1 MIAGLFFW
9 GDTMGISW
17 LGEGDYSWPK
27 DLEKKL
33 YLKKLGGKGLDEI
46 LDLLENTKKLQA
58 SDKGFPWPRKGA
70 KDGYIRVFITQ
81 AMAWAGGPQ
90 RIKIQ
95 KAIDEIS
102 KKCKAR
108 LADRKTPLDKDAKAT
123 LTQLQNAAMRYS
135 LSIQKKELEKQAE
148 QAFRKMTEG
157 ALAETKKSFGS
168 IYDGYNKL
176 AGSHPNFEKAN
187 DSLDMRQWNAAIK
200 SYNRTIEDIDAPQS
214 DAAPMSSKDKKRK
227 IEDATALMNES
238 HRRIAQEVASG
249 LSAACADMAKNA
261 TVVLKTGKR
270 VAPPGLND
278 MEVARLRKLLV
289 AATAMSNT
297 RPANMFPAK
306 FTHEMV
312 IKKMDYVH
320 DLVKTYDRLG
330 KLMKVPKSIKK

>member
-1 MIAGLFFW
+1 
-9 GDTMGISW
+9 MGISW

-33 YLKKLGGKGLDEI
+33 YLKKLGGKGVDEI
-46 LDLLENTKKLQA
+46 LDLLEKTKKLQA

-70 KDGYIRVFITQ
+70 KDGYIRIFITQ

-90 RIKIQ
+90 RMKIQ
-95 KAIDEIS
+95 KAIDEIA

-108 LADRKTPLDKDAKAT
+108 LADRKTPLEKDAKAS

-176 AGSHPNFEKAN
+176 AGSHPNFDKAT
-187 DSLDMRQWNAAIK
+187 DSLDMRQWNAAVETH
-200 SYNRTIEDIDAPQS
+200 NRVIEDVEAPPS
-214 DAAPMSSKDKKRK
+214 NEAPMSAKDKKRK
-227 IEDATALMNES
+227 IDDAVAQMRDS
-238 HRRIAQEVASG
+238 HRKIAENVASG

-270 VAPPGLND
+270 VAPPGLTD
-278 MEVARLRKLLV
+278 KDVGRLKKLLV

-297 RPANMFPAK
+297 RPASMFPAK